1 MSTTRLH
8 LLVGCVSM
16 IAACGSEP
24 TNPNTTGSGGAGGE
38 SSSSSSSSSSASSS
52 SSSNS
57 SSSGGPGSAKLA
69 LTITLHLENATFDA
83 AYFQALDAFA
93 ANVEKHGARLTFEP
107 RTAVVTA
114 ASSAQI
120 NFDWRK
126 LEARGHAIGSHAAI
140 GGTMNQTLA
149 QFEMQAKMRYDQL
162 LPVVNKLEH
171 ISGNCGNVDWVTGV
185 TNAGFS
191 ATTAATVLCLYAMA
205 PQDRPPEYQNLACS
219 SPTDPVCH
227 KPYPEALDQRIHP
240 WRAKN
245 GATWLT
251 HDPTGPLVIF
261 PGSGTLPCLEEEAT
275 SMGGGLPMCTFTQE
289 DVTRAIN
296 ELDAAIALIDPSKI
310 NTFYWVWGSFSLSS
324 AEAPILE
331 AFLTAVDQRVTQ
343 GKVEWK
349 NVTEMHADFVAWEAA
364 NP

>member
-1 MSTTRLH
+1 MD
-8 LLVGCVSM
+8 
-16 IAACGSEP
+16 
-24 TNPNTTGSGGAGGE
+24 
-38 SSSSSSSSSSASSS
+38 
-52 SSSNS
+52 
-57 SSSGGPGSAKLA
+57 SAKLA

-93 ANVEKHGARLTFEP
+93 AKVEKHGGRLTLEP
-107 RTAVVTA
+107 RNTVVTA
-114 ASSAQI
+114 ASSAPI

-126 LEARGHAIGSHAAI
+126 MEARGHAVGSHAAI
-140 GGTMNQTLA
+140 GGTMMQTQA

-162 LPVVNKLEH
+162 LPVVNDLKH

-185 TNAGFS
+185 TNVGFT

-205 PQDRPPEYQNLACS
+205 PQDRPAEYQNLACS
-219 SPTDPVCH
+219 GPTDPICH
-227 KPYPEALDQRIHP
+227 KPYPEKLAERIHP

-251 HDPTGPLVIF
+251 NDPTGKLVIF

-275 SMGGGLPMCTFTQE
+275 SMGGGLPTCTFTQE
-289 DVTRAIN
+289 DVNRAMT
-296 ELDAAIALIDPSKI
+296 ELDGAIALLDPAKV
-310 NTFYWVWGSFSLSS
+310 NTFYWVWGSFSLSA
-324 AEAPILE
+324 AEEPILE
-331 AFLTAVDQRVTQ
+331 AFLTAVDQRIAN

-349 NVTEMHADFVAWEAA
+349 NVTEMLDAYVAWEAK